1 MKLYEQFGEFD
12 SAEEINEAAAAQLAE
27 GTEEGRQNILTIAK
41 ENGIDE
47 EDAQDYIDGIEKELC
62 NPLMAA
68 IGKIEVERQAMDLK
82 EIMADWAD
90 YVITLCEASEEHAQ
104 EYQRAVRRKGK
115 SLAGAIG
122 AILKESWKIK
132 QKIPKEIAE
141 AAGISGARVEM
152 GIPGY
157 ATINRILREYY
168 LEG

>member
-12 SAEEINEAAAAQLAE
+12 SAEEINEAAAGQLAE
-27 GTEEGRQNILTIAK
+27 GTEEGRQNILAIAK

-47 EDAQDYIDGIEKELC
+47 EDAKDYIDGIEEELC

-90 YVITLCEASEEHAQ
+90 YVITLCEGSEHAQ

-115 SLAGAIG
+115 SLAR
-122 AILKESWKIK
+122 AIL
-132 QKIPKEIAE
+132 
-141 AAGISGARVEM
+141 V
-152 GIPGY
+152 
-157 ATINRILREYY
+157 
-168 LEG
+168 